1 MARFYH
7 VGVVRHAADVD
18 IKWVDNLLSHF
29 EIPGVQRWR
38 QGVARKISLDGIHHV
53 ALIRRLNRELHLPV
67 SAAVTL
73 ASRLL
78 AGESGHPV
86 VVSGIELRIDRPAL
100 EAEVDRRVDEA
111 VESSTRP
118 RRGRPPQRS
127 SE

>member
-7 VGVVRHAADVD
+7 VEIVRHAADTD
-18 IKWVDNLLSHF
+18 IKWIDNLLSRF
-29 EIPGVQRWR
+29 EVPGVQRWR
-38 QGVARKISLDGIHHV
+38 QGVARKISLDGVYHI
-53 ALIRRLNRELHLPV
+53 ALVRRLNRELHLPV

-73 ASRLL
+73 ANRLL

-86 VVSGIELRIDRPAL
+86 VVSGIELRLDRPAL

>member
-7 VGVVRHAADVD
+7 VEVVRHAADVD
-18 IKWVDNLLSHF
+18 LKWVDNLLSHF
-29 EIPGVQRWR
+29 DVPGVQRWR
-38 QGVARKISLDGIHHV
+38 QGVARKISLDGIYHV
-53 ALIRRLNRELHLPV
+53 ALVRRLNRELHLPV

-73 ASRLL
+73 AKRLL
-78 AGESGHPV
+78 AGESDYPV

-111 VESSTRP
+111 VEASTRP
-118 RRGRPPQRS
+118 RRGRPPQRA

>member
-1 MARFYH
+1 MARSYH
-7 VGVVRHAADVD
+7 VEVVRHAADID
-18 IKWVDNLLSHF
+18 LKWIDNLLSHF
-29 EIPGVQRWR
+29 EVPGVQRWR
-38 QGVARKISLDGIHHV
+38 QGVARKISLDGIYHV